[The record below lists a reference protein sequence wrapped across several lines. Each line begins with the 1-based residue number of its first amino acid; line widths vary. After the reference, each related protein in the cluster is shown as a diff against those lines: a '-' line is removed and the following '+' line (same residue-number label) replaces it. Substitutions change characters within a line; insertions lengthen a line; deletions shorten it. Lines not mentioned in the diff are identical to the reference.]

1 MNIQVIINQMVE
13 LFLLLGLGYFLY
25 RIHIIDDDFNKKLT
39 NFILMVTT
47 PFMVLNAVL
56 TTTTYKSIS
65 TVLFVLLIAVIMY
78 AIFPFVGLLIA
89 KVLRTPHNQMGL
101 YIFMTVFSNIGFVG
115 YPVVRSI
122 FGNGAIFY
130 TSLFCMIFNIA
141 VFTLGMYLINIGSA
155 NKASIEWKNLITPGV
170 IASFIALIFYFFH
183 VHFPPVLTSTI
194 GTIGNLTTPL
204 AMIVIGVTLAQ
215 IPVKEVFNELRV
227 YPYTLLKQV
236 LFPILAYPV
245 LSYFI
250 ADKLILGVSLVMVA
264 MPVGSSAVLF
274 TNQYGGDSGLAA
286 KTIFMTTLFSI
297 ITIPFIVALF
307 LA

>member
-1 MNIQVIINQMVE
+1 MVE

-39 NFILMVTT
+39 NFIFMVTT

-155 NKASIEWKNLITPGV
+155 NKASIEWKYLITPGV

-183 VHFPPVLTSTI
+183 VHFPPVLTSTT

>member
-1 MNIQVIINQMVE
+1 MVE

-39 NFILMVTT
+39 NFIFMVTT

-155 NKASIEWKNLITPGV
+155 NKVSIECKNLITPGV

-183 VHFPPVLTSTI
+183 VHFPQVLTSTI